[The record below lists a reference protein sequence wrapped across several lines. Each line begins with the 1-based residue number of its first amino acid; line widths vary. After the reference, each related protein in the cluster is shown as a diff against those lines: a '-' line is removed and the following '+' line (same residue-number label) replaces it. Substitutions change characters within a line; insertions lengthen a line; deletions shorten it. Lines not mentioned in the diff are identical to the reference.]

1 MGEADYFSFS
11 HVYGRSVMKI
21 GAALVLL
28 AVGAILRFAL
38 TTVVTHGVYL
48 HTVGD
53 ILMIVGAIGLVI
65 WFFVWGPVSRSSR
78 TRTTRQ
84 TVIDDDGYAYRGQ
97 PGTYV
102 REERRYEDQYPS

>member
-1 MGEADYFSFS
+1 
-11 HVYGRSVMKI
+11 MKI

>member
-1 MGEADYFSFS
+1 
-11 HVYGRSVMKI
+11 MKI

-38 TTVVTHGVYL
+38 TTVVTHGVLL

-53 ILMIVGAIGLVI
+53 ILMAVGALGLI
-65 WFFVWGPVSRSSR
+65 LWLCVWAPWARNRSTS
-78 TRTTRQ
+78 TRQ
-84 TVIDDDGYAYRGQ
+84 YTSVQNDGYRQ
-97 PGTYV
+97 PPGTYT

>member
-1 MGEADYFSFS
+1 
-11 HVYGRSVMKI
+11 MKI

-38 TTVVTHGVYL
+38 TTSVTHGANL
-48 HTVGD
+48 HTIGD
-53 ILMIVGAIGLVI
+53 ILMIVGVLGLI
-65 WFFVWGPVSRSSR
+65 LWFFMWGPVSRSSR
-78 TRTTRQ
+78 TRTTRR
-84 TVIDDDGYAYRGQ
+84 TVVDDDGYTGQ

>member
-1 MGEADYFSFS
+1 
-11 HVYGRSVMKI
+11 MKI

-53 ILMIVGAIGLVI
+53 ILMIVGVLGLI
-65 WFFVWGPVSRSSR
+65 LWFFMWGPVSRSSR
-78 TRTTRQ
+78 SKTTRR
-84 TVIDDDGYAYRGQ
+84 TVIDDNGYNSTGQ

>member
-1 MGEADYFSFS
+1 M
-11 HVYGRSVMKI
+11 RI
-21 GAALVLL
+21 GAALVLI

-38 TTVVTHGVYL
+38 TTVESHGLYL

-53 ILMIVGAIGLVI
+53 ILMIVGVVGLLLWVFI
-65 WFFVWGPVSRSSR
+65 WGPWARK
-78 TRTTRQ
+78 RTTTSRQ
-84 TVIDDDGYAYRGQ
+84 YTQVDGDGYTRQ